1 MTLDEVLEKLEEI
14 LPSENESENELLD
27 EHIPI
32 AKTSKEVTICI
43 STPENGDITDE
54 DSGDEIDVRLF
65 NLPENQL
72 LSEALISSNTVTQSA
87 LSIVQKSKSRDWR
100 KQQDLPARD
109 RQNSVYKPT
118 SADFPQNPAE
128 GFDLFLDDDA
138 KNLLT
143 NDAIAYAS
151 QKGNHQFSFT
161 PGEMRRFIGI
171 ILLSGHCTV
180 PRRRLCWATESDIY
194 NKIVATT
201 MRRNRFEEIMG
212 FFYGANNANLLI
224 EDKFAKVRPFLNMLN
239 RNFLAFGHAFGP
251 IDVSIDES
259 MIPHYDWHPTK
270 QFICGKQTHTLGIQG
285 MGDCFTTRLCFCN

>member
-1 MTLDEVLEKLEEI
+1 MKDLFVTEMTLDEVLEKLEEI
-14 LPSENESENELLD
+14 SPSENEGENELLD

-43 STPENGDITDE
+43 SPPESGDITDE

-72 LSEALISSNTVTQSA
+72 LSEALISSSTVTQSA

-161 PGEMRRFIGI
+161 PGEMRGFIGI

-201 MRRNRFEEIMG
+201 MRRNRFEEIMR
-212 FFYGANNANLLI
+212 FFYGTNNANLLI
-224 EDKFAKVRPFLNMLN
+224 EDKFANVRPFLNMLN

-251 IDVSIDES
+251 TDVSIDEEYDS
-259 MIPHYDWHPTK
+259 ALRLAPH
-270 QFICGKQTHTLGIQG
+270 QTIHLWKTNPYV
-285 MGDCFTTRLCFCN
+285 GDTRNG